1 MLKNVYDKGILINNT
16 IRYNI
21 QYDINQIINYT
32 CVNYINSLLDS
43 EKALLLTPEDKNKL
57 QLIINKLQK

>member
-16 IRYNI
+16 IMYNI